1 VAISSIGSA
10 LGSGTSTAAVDVADI
25 VSRLMS
31 AENRPLDAINQK
43 IASKELVISELGTI
57 KTKVATLLDAVKVFE
72 NPNTYINTSATSD
85 NTKVLNVSASYTA
98 SVGNYVVNVSQVAQ
112 RSLYNITGF
121 ASATDLL
128 RTTSNNGFQM
138 TDI

>member
-43 IASKELVISELGTI
+43 IASKELVISELGNGKRVHYERRDSFT
-57 KTKVATLLDAVKVFE
+57 VSLGSTL
-72 NPNTYINTSATSD
+72 IR
-85 NTKVLNVSASYTA
+85 
-98 SVGNYVVNVSQVAQ
+98 G
-112 RSLYNITGF
+112 
-121 ASATDLL
+121 DL
-128 RTTSNNGFQM
+128 R
-138 TDI
+138 

>member
-1 VAISSIGSA
+1 MAISSIGSA
-10 LGSGTSTAAVDVADI
+10 FGSGASTAAVDVADI

-57 KTKVATLLDAVKVFE
+57 KTKAATLLDAVKVFE

-85 NTKVLNVSASYTA
+85 NQGT
-98 SVGNYVVNVSQVAQ
+98 Q
-112 RSLYNITGF
+112 RK
-121 ASATDLL
+121 
-128 RTTSNNGFQM
+128 RE
-138 TDI
+138 